1 MVGEIGGNDYNYA
14 LFQGKTIEEARYMV
28 VEVVQAITMPCY
40 SKFYQ
45 QRNLKK
51 KKKKKKN
58 PSFFLQNDL
67 L

>member
-51 KKKKKKN
+51 KKKKKK
-58 PSFFLQNDL
+58 
-67 L
+67 